1 MGAEL
6 PHPPTLPRR
15 PQLAAFQV
23 VFVILGL
30 LVLPAALTL
39 QTVQHPGRLEI
50 TSTNPTPLGY
60 TVSLLFFL
68 VPAAALLGWLRQR
81 HDLALQ
87 RRACGRTLAVLVPL
101 GFLLDLLFGNAFFTF
116 PNPAATVGIRVPA
129 VGGPLPLEEFVFYL
143 SGFGVVLLTYVW
155 ADEYWMAAYNIPDYA
170 AATAGM
176 PRLVQFHWPSLA
188 VGAGLLVTALLY
200 KKLWSPV
207 PAGFPW
213 YVTYLVGAG
222 FVPSA
227 GFFRTAQP
235 FINWRAFSF
244 TFFFIVLVSLLW
256 EATLALPYG
265 WWGYRATAMLG
276 LTIGAWSQLPVEA
289 VSVWLA
295 ASFTTVIGY
304 EVVKIW
310 LATGKRALEAFFGVQ
325 RP

>member
-1 MGAEL
+1 MGTEI
-6 PHPPTLPRR
+6 PHPPPLPRR
-15 PQLAAFQV
+15 PQLEAFQV

-39 QTVQHPGRLEI
+39 QTVQYPGRLEI

-60 TVSLLFFL
+60 TVSLLLFL
-68 VPAAALLGWLRQR
+68 VPAAVLLWWLRQR
-81 HDLALQ
+81 RDLALQ
-87 RRACGRTLAVLVPL
+87 RRACVRTLAVLVPL

-155 ADEYWMAAYNIPDYA
+155 ADEYWMAAYNIPDYTV
-170 AATAGM
+170 ATAGL

-188 VGAGLLVTALLY
+188 CGAGLLVTALLY
-200 KKLWSPV
+200 KKLWSPA

-213 YVTYLVGAG
+213 YVTYLVVAG
-222 FVPSA
+222 FVPAA

-235 FINWRAFSF
+235 FINWRAFGF

-289 VSVWLA
+289 VWVWLA
-295 ASFTTVIGY
+295 VGFMTVISY

-325 RP
+325 AP

>member
-1 MGAEL
+1 M
-6 PHPPTLPRR
+6 
-15 PQLAAFQV
+15 LALV
-23 VFVILGL
+23 
-30 LVLPAALTL
+30 VLPAALSL
-39 QTVQHPGRLEI
+39 QTVHHPGRLEM
-50 TSTNPTPLGY
+50 TSANPTPLGY
-60 TVSLLFFL
+60 TISLTLFV
-68 VPAAALLGWLRQR
+68 VPLSALLWWLCQR
-81 HDLALQ
+81 RDLGLQ
-87 RRACGRTLAVLVPL
+87 RRACVHTLAVLVPL
-101 GFLLDLLFGNAFFTF
+101 GVVLDVVFGNMFFTF
-116 PNPAATVGIRVPA
+116 PNPAATLGIGLPA
-129 VGGPLPLEEFVFYL
+129 VGGAIPLEEFLFYL

-170 AATAGM
+170 VATTGM
-176 PRLVQFHWPSLA
+176 PRLVQLHWPSLA
-188 VGAGLLVTALLY
+188 CGAGLLVIALLY
-200 KKLWSPV
+200 KKLWLPV

-213 YVTYLVGAG
+213 YVTYLVVVA

-227 GFFRTAQP
+227 GLFRTAQP

-295 ASFTTVIGY
+295 VSFTTVIGY

-310 LATGKRALEAFFGVQ
+310 LAMGKRALEAFFGVQ
-325 RP
+325 PP